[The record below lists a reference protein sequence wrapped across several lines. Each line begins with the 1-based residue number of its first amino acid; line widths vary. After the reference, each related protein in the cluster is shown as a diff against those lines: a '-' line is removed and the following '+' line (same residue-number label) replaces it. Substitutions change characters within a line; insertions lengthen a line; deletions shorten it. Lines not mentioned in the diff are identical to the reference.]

1 MPAVNDNEAPLEAK
15 SYPEIDEWAAPT
27 FKKKGKKKKQHV
39 RPFYDDDDEEAT
51 PYVEPVTASTP
62 PVSNGN
68 GVKLD
73 EPEPSQDLVDIAVDD
88 EPWEDNTAI
97 AEELLT
103 PAAPSPQ
110 PAVAKPAAPLATS
123 PPYRPATLHKP
134 APPHPP
140 YRSNSAVPRRDSF
153 ARRPFD
159 PPPPHL
165 PQNHFYA
172 LPDLNL
178 NLGLAPHKSETSK
191 PAGSEGYCCRFD
203 SFSSSGDAASAR
215 RAKDALL
222 VGSEGGLEV
231 YRVLHDKMEVCGR
244 LEGLRGKVV
253 DAKIVP
259 WARVDGGGVG
269 GLRPLVAVVVHGTV
283 DGGEGGMWQTSVEV
297 YSLQTQEHV
306 GTLYKSSTVKMEQPV
321 VGHLSLPPR
330 PVGDLSLDAAGRF
343 VVLSSGKSGEVFIFT
358 SDAQDGKLSFRCIA
372 KYWTALQTRSDTRPA
387 SSDGS
392 PHDIDAPPRVP
403 LMSLSARWL
412 AIVPPYTSPGSSIQG
427 SPVTSDSHPPPYGLG
442 THAAPSQPP
451 LTCEVAGIDE
461 EGTLSWLSRR
471 AAQSLVTASQKGYE
485 MGVAGWKELTHPSP
499 PTHSH
504 QHQRSGS
511 MEFPPT
517 NAPAQDPRRLEREPA
532 IVSIIDLKR
541 LVDAHEAGVKV
552 APAALATWALG
563 EGCNFLSFSPDGLRL
578 LSSSAKGE
586 VCSLWDLAHVAHG
599 STKIIQGSGEA
610 ELGPHV
616 KLVQRI
622 ERSSPSVVVDCAWGR
637 EGEWVALLTGRGTVH
652 LHEAP
657 AMVAG
662 RGKRKRRGTFSVPPP
677 ALPDKAEASVSLTHE
692 VNPPSTGIFGGLR
705 SWSRGVSSQVTAAK
719 TAYAIP
725 TTFAGFR
732 ETATAA
738 RAAGQRAVVRG
749 VREGFSAAKGG
760 LGDAWHAEDN
770 KIRIKGMADS
780 GGAKMGCVRWV
791 QRQGEVGVCVAFGGK
806 VDLWMVERV
815 VRVRSG
821 ERVWGLRRE
830 RRVREFALPRISV
843 GREGGCGK
851 EGVHGF
857 WSLRSAVSGD
867 GRLGKGAVVGHVGG
881 GLGGEVNEVETNP
894 PYCPFHVDS
903 RVNIY
908 AFDDSGYASQIDVL
922 GRGVNEDAMM
932 GFKTRGHGVGE
943 EAWLFG
949 GVFPASTKLNE
960 RSQED
965 RRMVLEVPAN
975 GLDDEEIEDG
985 DLEQEDMVES
995 RMTVQRGESEWGG
1008 QRHQQP
1014 EIRVESRRSRKGK
1027 KKGRGREDEGEFD
1040 LMGDVDV
1047 DDDDAL
1053 M

>member
-1 MPAVNDNEAPLEAK
+1 MPAVNDNEALSSDNTPPQSDL
-15 SYPEIDEWAAPT
+15 PT
-27 FKKKGKKKKQHV
+27 WFPQPTKKKGKKKKQHV
-39 RPFYDDDDEEAT
+39 RPYHLYDDDDEEAT
-51 PYVEPVTASTP
+51 PYIEPVTASTP

-103 PAAPSPQ
+103 PPAPSPK
-110 PAVAKPAAPLATS
+110 PAVAKPAAPLTIS

-134 APPHPP
+134 APPYPTH
-140 YRSNSAVPRRDSF
+140 RANSVATRRDSL

-253 DAKIVP
+253 DAKILP
-259 WARVDGGGVG
+259 WTRVEGGGVG
-269 GLRPLVAVVVHGTV
+269 GLRPLVAVVVHGAVV
-283 DGGEGGMWQTSVEV
+283 DSGEGGMWQTSVEI
-297 YSLQTQEHV
+297 YSLQTQGLV

-330 PVGDLSLDAAGRF
+330 PVGDLSLDAEGRF
-343 VVLSSGKSGEVFIFT
+343 IVLSSGKSGEVFVFT
-358 SDAQDGKLSFRCIA
+358 SDAQDGK
-372 KYWTALQTRSDTRPA
+372 TRSDTRPA

-392 PHDIDAPPRVP
+392 PHDTDAPSRVP

-427 SPVTSDSHPPPYGLG
+427 SPLTSDSHPPPYGLG

-471 AAQSLVTASQKGYE
+471 AAQGLVTASQKGYE
-485 MGVAGWKELTHPSP
+485 MGVAGWKELTHPAP
-499 PTHSH
+499 PSMSS
-504 QHQRSGS
+504 HQRSGS

-517 NAPAQDPRRLEREPA
+517 NAPAEDPRRLEREPA
-532 IVSIIDLKR
+532 IVSTIDLKR
-541 LVDAHEAGVKV
+541 LVDAHEAGVKG

-563 EGCNFLSFSPDGLRL
+563 EGCNFLSFSPDGLRML
-578 LSSSAKGE
+578 TSSGKGE
-586 VCSLWDLAHVAHG
+586 VSSLWDLAHVAHG
-599 STKIIQGSGEA
+599 SMKVVEGLEG
-610 ELGPHV
+610 GPHV

-622 ERSSPSVVVDCAWGR
+622 ERSSPSVVVECAWGK

-652 LHEAP
+652 LHEVP

-662 RGKRKRRGTFSVPPP
+662 RGKRKRRATFTVPLAVP
-677 ALPDKAEASVSLTHE
+677 AEKAEASVSLSHE
-692 VNPPSTGIFGGLR
+692 VSPPSTGIFGGLR

-732 ETATAA
+732 ESAKGVG
-738 RAAGQRAVVRG
+738 AAGQRAVVRG

-770 KIRIKGMADS
+770 KIRVKGMADG
-780 GGAKMGCVRWV
+780 GGAKIGCVRWV
-791 QRQGEVGVCVAFGGK
+791 QRQGEVGVCVVFGGK

-815 VRVRSG
+815 VRVRGG
-821 ERVWGLRRE
+821 ERVWGLKRE

-867 GRLGKGAVVGHVGG
+867 GRLGKVVNVNGG
-881 GLGGEVNEVETNP
+881 GGEVNEVETNP

-908 AFDDSGYASQIDVL
+908 AFDDSGYASQVDVL

-949 GVFPASTKLNE
+949 GVLPASTKLNE

-965 RRMVLEVPAN
+965 RHITHQVPAN
-975 GLDDEEIEDG
+975 GLDDEEIVDG
-985 DLEQEDMVES
+985 DVVQEDMVES

-1008 QRHQQP
+1008 QRHQQQ

-1027 KKGRGREDEGEFD
+1027 KKGRGMGNEGGFD
-1040 LMGDVDV
+1040 LMGDVD
-1047 DDDDAL
+1047 DDDAL
-1053 M
+1053 T

>member
-1 MPAVNDNEAPLEAK
+1 MPAVNDNEALSSDNTPPQADL
-15 SYPEIDEWAAPT
+15 PT
-27 FKKKGKKKKQHV
+27 WFPQPTKKKGKKKKQHV
-39 RPFYDDDDEEAT
+39 RPFYDDDEEAT

-103 PAAPSPQ
+103 PPAPSPK
-110 PAVAKPAAPLATS
+110 PAVTKPALPLATS

-134 APPHPP
+134 AQPHPT
-140 YRSNSAVPRRDSF
+140 YRSNSVVPRRDSF

-244 LEGLRGKVV
+244 LEGLSGKVV
-253 DAKIVP
+253 DAKVLP
-259 WARVDGGGVG
+259 WTRVDGGGVG
-269 GLRPLVAVVVHGTV
+269 AVRPLVAVVVHGAV

-297 YSLQTQEHV
+297 YSLQTQGLV

-330 PVGDLSLDAAGRF
+330 PVGDLSLDAVGRF
-343 VVLSSGKSGEVFIFT
+343 IVLSSGKSGEVFIFT
-358 SDAQDGKLSFRCIA
+358 SDAQDGKLSFRCVA

-392 PHDIDAPPRVP
+392 PHENDVPPRVP

-427 SPVTSDSHPPPYGLG
+427 SPAISDSHPPPYGLG

-451 LTCEVAGIDE
+451 LTCEVAGFDE

-471 AAQSLVTASQKGYE
+471 AAQGLVTASQKGYE
-485 MGVAGWKELTHPSP
+485 MGVAGWKELTHPAP
-499 PTHSH
+499 PSVSS
-504 QHQRSGS
+504 HQRSGS

-517 NAPAQDPRRLEREPA
+517 NAPVEDPRRLEREPA

-541 LVDAHEAGVKV
+541 LADAHEAGVKV

-578 LSSSAKGE
+578 LTSSGKGE
-586 VCSLWDLAHVAHG
+586 VSSLWDLAHVAHG
-599 STKIIQGSGEA
+599 STKIVQGQGEA

-662 RGKRKRRGTFSVPPP
+662 RGKRKRRGTFTIPMVVP
-677 ALPDKAEASVSLTHE
+677 AQKAEAEVGVSVE
-692 VNPPSTGIFGGLR
+692 VSPPSTGLLAGWR
-705 SWSRGVSSQVTAAK
+705 SWKKGVGSQVTAAK

-725 TTFAGFR
+725 TTFQGFR

-770 KIRIKGMADS
+770 KIRVKGMAD
-780 GGAKMGCVRWV
+780 GGAGVKGGCVRWV
-791 QRQGEVGVCVAFGGK
+791 QRQGEVGVCVVFGGK

-815 VRVRSG
+815 VRVRGG

-867 GRLGKGAVVGHVGG
+867 GRLGKAAVVGCVGG

-903 RVNIY
+903 RVGIY
-908 AFDDSGYASQIDVL
+908 AFDDGGYASQVDVL

-932 GFKTRGHGVGE
+932 GFKTRGHGVGV

-949 GVFPASTKLNE
+949 AVLPASTKLNE

-965 RRMVLEVPAN
+965 RRMTHQVPAN
-975 GLDDEEIEDG
+975 GLEDEEIEDG

-1008 QRHQQP
+1008 QRHQQQ

-1040 LMGDVDV
+1040 LMGDVD
-1047 DDDDAL
+1047 DDDAL

>member
-1 MPAVNDNEAPLEAK
+1 MPAANDNEVLSSDNTPPQADL
-15 SYPEIDEWAAPT
+15 PT
-27 FKKKGKKKKQHV
+27 WFPQPTKKKGKKKKQHV
-39 RPFYDDDDEEAT
+39 RPFYDDDEEAT
-51 PYVEPVTASTP
+51 PYIEPVTANTP

-97 AEELLT
+97 ADELLT
-103 PAAPSPQ
+103 PPAPSPQ

-134 APPHPP
+134 APPHPA
-140 YRSNSAVPRRDSF
+140 YRSNSAVPRRDSL

-159 PPPPHL
+159 PPAPHL

-191 PAGSEGYCCRFD
+191 LAGSEGYCCRFD

-259 WARVDGGGVG
+259 WTRVEGGGAG
-269 GLRPLVAVVVHGTV
+269 GLRPLVAVVVHGAV
-283 DGGEGGMWQTSVEV
+283 IGDGGEGGMWQTSVEV
-297 YSLQTQEHV
+297 YSLQTQGLV
-306 GTLYKSSTVKMEQPV
+306 GTLYKSTMVKMEQPV
-321 VGHLSLPPR
+321 VGHLSLPPK

-343 VVLSSGKSGEVFIFT
+343 IVLSSGKSGEVFIFT
-358 SDAQDGKLSFRCIA
+358 IDAQDGKLSFWCVA
-372 KYWTALQTRSDTRPA
+372 KYWTALQSRLDTRPA

-392 PHDIDAPPRVP
+392 PHDTDAPPRVP

-442 THAAPSQPP
+442 SHAAPSQPP

-471 AAQSLVTASQKGYE
+471 AAQGLVTASQKGYE

-499 PTHSH
+499 PTHH
-504 QHQRSGS
+504 RSGS
-511 MEFPPT
+511 VDTMGGFPPT
-517 NAPAQDPRRLEREPA
+517 NAPAEDPRRLEREPA
-532 IVSIIDLKR
+532 IVSVVDLKR

-578 LSSSAKGE
+578 LTSSGKGE

-599 STKIIQGSGEA
+599 SMKVVDGGVEG
-610 ELGPHV
+610 GPHV

-622 ERSSPSVVVDCAWGR
+622 ERSSASVVVECAWGR

-652 LHEAP
+652 LHEVP
-657 AMVAG
+657 AMVGG
-662 RGKRKRRGTFSVPPP
+662 RGKRKRRGTFTVPMVVP
-677 ALPDKAEASVSLTHE
+677 AEKAEAEVGVSVE
-692 VNPPSTGIFGGLR
+692 VSPPSTGLMAGWR
-705 SWSRGVSSQVTAAK
+705 SWKRGVSSQVTAAK

-732 ETATAA
+732 ESAKGVG
-738 RAAGQRAVVRG
+738 AAGQRAVVRG
-749 VREGFSAAKGG
+749 VRDGFIAAKGG

-770 KIRIKGMADS
+770 KIRVKGMSD
-780 GGAKMGCVRWV
+780 GGAGVKGGCVR
-791 QRQGEVGVCVAFGGK
+791 
-806 VDLWMVERV
+806 
-815 VRVRSG
+815 VRGG

-867 GRLGKGAVVGHVGG
+867 GRLGKAAGVGHVGG
-881 GLGGEVNEVETNP
+881 GVGGEVNEVETNP

-908 AFDDSGYASQIDVL
+908 AFDDSGYASQVDVL
-922 GRGVNEDAMM
+922 GRGVNENAMM
-932 GFKTRGHGVGE
+932 GFKTRGHGVE
-943 EAWLFG
+943 VEAWLFG
-949 GVFPASTKLNE
+949 GVLSASTKLNE

-965 RRMVLEVPAN
+965 RRMVPQVPAN

-985 DLEQEDMVES
+985 GVEQEDMVES